1 MGRSLQGTSGDS
13 FQVKPRNFLLISLTV
28 LSAVFFLSIISGA
41 ASVPVNKLMNAVVA
55 GPDSI
60 AGYVFWYSRLP
71 RTVACIAAGFALSLS
86 GAIIQSV
93 LANRLAAPG
102 IIGVNSGAGFAVTLA
117 TALGAVSGWMISA
130 SAFFGAMITSLAIMV
145 ISRKTRASR
154 TSVLLAGVALNY
166 ILGAFSDAVLNL
178 VPQASMTSGD
188 FRVGGF
194 SSVSHVRL
202 YPAVLLIAIS
212 AVIVFTL
219 SNELEV
225 LSLGDDEAR
234 TLGLNAGV
242 MRVVFLLLASAL
254 AGAAVSFAGLLGFVG
269 LLVPNGI
276 RRLMK
281 GDNRLLLPLSGVCGA
296 VLVTL
301 CDIIARMMF
310 RPYELPV
317 GIMLSIIGGPVFL
330 ILVLKGRRGRV

>member
-1 MGRSLQGTSGDS
+1 MKIRI
-13 FQVKPRNFLLISLTV
+13 FLISSIILLL
-28 LSAVFFLSIISGA
+28 LSAFLSLVSGA
-41 ASVPVNKLMNAVVA
+41 ASIPLSDLLDAALA
-55 GPDSI
+55 GPESV

-71 RTVACIAAGFALSLS
+71 RTVACIAAGFALSIS
-86 GAIIQSV
+86 GAVIQSV
-93 LANRLAAPG
+93 LANALAAPG

-130 SAFFGAMITSLAIMV
+130 SAFLGAMVTSLAIMV

-154 TSVLLAGVALNY
+154 TSVLLAGVSLNY
-166 ILGAFSDAVLNL
+166 ILGAFSDAVLSL

-194 SSVSHVRL
+194 SSISHVRL
-202 YPAVLLIAIS
+202 YPAVMIIALS
-212 AVIVFTL
+212 ALAVFTL

-234 TLGLNAGV
+234 TLGLDASL

-276 RRLMK
+276 RRLLR
-281 GDNRLLLPLSGVCGA
+281 GDNRLLLPLSGIGGA

-301 CDIIARMMF
+301 CDIVSRMMF

-317 GIMLSIIGGPVFL
+317 GIMLSLIGGPVFL
-330 ILVLKGRRGRV
+330 ILVLKRRKGRV

>member
-1 MGRSLQGTSGDS
+1 MKSRI
-13 FQVKPRNFLLISLTV
+13 LLISSIILLL
-28 LSAVFFLSIISGA
+28 LSAFLSLVSGA
-41 ASVPVNKLMNAVVA
+41 ASIPLSDLVNAALA
-55 GPDSI
+55 GPESV

-71 RTVACIAAGFALSLS
+71 RTVACIAAGFALSIS
-86 GAIIQSV
+86 GAVIQSV
-93 LANRLAAPG
+93 LANSLAAPG

-117 TALGAVSGWMISA
+117 TALGAVSGWMISV
-130 SAFFGAMITSLAIMV
+130 SAFLGAMVTSLAIMV

-154 TSVLLAGVALNY
+154 TSVLLAGVSLNY
-166 ILGAFSDAVLNL
+166 ILGAFSDAVLSL

-194 SSVSHVRL
+194 SSISHVRL
-202 YPAVLLIAIS
+202 YPAAIIIALS
-212 AVIVFTL
+212 ALAVFTL

-234 TLGLNAGV
+234 TLGLDASL

-276 RRLMK
+276 RRLLR
-281 GDNRLLLPLSGVCGA
+281 GDNRLLLPLSGIGGA

-301 CDIIARMMF
+301 CDIVSRMMF

-317 GIMLSIIGGPVFL
+317 GIMLSLIGGPVFL
-330 ILVLKGRRGRV
+330 MLVLKRRKGRV

>member
-1 MGRSLQGTSGDS
+1 MKSRI
-13 FQVKPRNFLLISLTV
+13 LLISSIILLL
-28 LSAVFFLSIISGA
+28 LSAFLSLVSGA
-41 ASVPVNKLMNAVVA
+41 VSIPLSDLFDAALA
-55 GPDSI
+55 GPESV

-71 RTVACIAAGFALSLS
+71 RTVACIAAGFALSIS
-86 GAIIQSV
+86 GAVIQSV
-93 LANRLAAPG
+93 LANSLAAPG

-117 TALGAVSGWMISA
+117 TALGAVSGWMISV
-130 SAFFGAMITSLAIMV
+130 SAFLGAMVTSLAIMV

-154 TSVLLAGVALNY
+154 TSVLLAGVSLNY
-166 ILGAFSDAVLNL
+166 ILGAFSDAVLSL

-194 SSVSHVRL
+194 SSISHVRL
-202 YPAVLLIAIS
+202 YPAAIIIALS
-212 AVIVFTL
+212 ALAVFTL

-234 TLGLNAGV
+234 TLGLDASL

-276 RRLMK
+276 RRLLR
-281 GDNRLLLPLSGVCGA
+281 GDNRLLLPLSGIGGA

-301 CDIIARMMF
+301 CDIVSRMMF

-317 GIMLSIIGGPVFL
+317 GIMLSLIGGPVFL
-330 ILVLKGRRGRV
+330 ILVLKRRKGRV

>member
-1 MGRSLQGTSGDS
+1 MKSRI
-13 FQVKPRNFLLISLTV
+13 LLISSIILLL
-28 LSAVFFLSIISGA
+28 LSAFLSLVSGA
-41 ASVPVNKLMNAVVA
+41 VSIPLSDLFDAALA
-55 GPDSI
+55 GPESV

-71 RTVACIAAGFALSLS
+71 RTVACIAAGFALSIS
-86 GAIIQSV
+86 GAVIQSV
-93 LANRLAAPG
+93 LANSLAAPG

-130 SAFFGAMITSLAIMV
+130 SAFLGAMVTSLAIMV

-154 TSVLLAGVALNY
+154 TSVLLAGVSLNY
-166 ILGAFSDAVLNL
+166 ILGAFSDAVLSL

-194 SSVSHVRL
+194 SSISHVRL
-202 YPAVLLIAIS
+202 YPSVIIIALS
-212 AVIVFTL
+212 ALAVFTL

-234 TLGLNAGV
+234 TLGLDASL

-276 RRLMK
+276 RRLLR
-281 GDNRLLLPLSGVCGA
+281 GDNRLLLPLSGIGGA

-301 CDIIARMMF
+301 CDIVSRMMF

-317 GIMLSIIGGPVFL
+317 GIMLSLIGGPVFL
-330 ILVLKGRRGRV
+330 ILVLKRRKGRV

>member
-1 MGRSLQGTSGDS
+1 MKSRI
-13 FQVKPRNFLLISLTV
+13 LLISYIILLL
-28 LSAVFFLSIISGA
+28 LSAFLSLVSGA
-41 ASVPVNKLMNAVVA
+41 ASIPLSDLVNAALA
-55 GPDSI
+55 GPESV

-71 RTVACIAAGFALSLS
+71 RTVACIAAGFALSIS
-86 GAIIQSV
+86 GAVIQSV
-93 LANRLAAPG
+93 LANSLAAPG

-117 TALGAVSGWMISA
+117 TALRAVSGWMISA
-130 SAFFGAMITSLAIMV
+130 SAFLGAMVTSLAIMV

-154 TSVLLAGVALNY
+154 TSVLLAGVSLNY
-166 ILGAFSDAVLNL
+166 ILGAFSDAVLSL

-194 SSVSHVRL
+194 SSISHVRL
-202 YPAVLLIAIS
+202 YPAAIIIALS
-212 AVIVFTL
+212 ALAVFTL

-234 TLGLNAGV
+234 TLGLDASV

-276 RRLMK
+276 RRLLR
-281 GDNRLLLPLSGVCGA
+281 GDNRLLLPLSGIGGA

-301 CDIIARMMF
+301 CDIVSRMMF

-317 GIMLSIIGGPVFL
+317 GIMLSLIGGPVFL
-330 ILVLKGRRGRV
+330 MLVLKRRKGRV

>member
-1 MGRSLQGTSGDS
+1 MKSRI
-13 FQVKPRNFLLISLTV
+13 LLISSIILLL
-28 LSAVFFLSIISGA
+28 LSAFLSLVSGA
-41 ASVPVNKLMNAVVA
+41 ASIPLSDLFDAALA
-55 GPDSI
+55 GPESV

-71 RTVACIAAGFALSLS
+71 RTVACIAAGFALSIS
-86 GAIIQSV
+86 GAVIQSV
-93 LANRLAAPG
+93 LANSLAAPG

-117 TALGAVSGWMISA
+117 TALGAVSGWMISV
-130 SAFFGAMITSLAIMV
+130 SAFLGAMVTSLAIMV

-154 TSVLLAGVALNY
+154 TSVLLAGVSLNY
-166 ILGAFSDAVLNL
+166 ILGAFSDAVLSL

-194 SSVSHVRL
+194 SSISHVRL
-202 YPAVLLIAIS
+202 YPAAIIIALS
-212 AVIVFTL
+212 ALAVFTL

-234 TLGLNAGV
+234 TLGLDASV

-276 RRLMK
+276 RRFLR
-281 GDNRLLLPLSGVCGA
+281 GDNRLLLPLSGIGGA

-301 CDIIARMMF
+301 CDIVSRMMF

-317 GIMLSIIGGPVFL
+317 GIMLSLIGGPVFL
-330 ILVLKGRRGRV
+330 ILVLKRRKGRV

>member
-1 MGRSLQGTSGDS
+1 MKSRI
-13 FQVKPRNFLLISLTV
+13 LLISSIILLL
-28 LSAVFFLSIISGA
+28 LSVFLSLVSGA
-41 ASVPVNKLMNAVVA
+41 ASIPLSDLFDAALA
-55 GPDSI
+55 GPESV

-71 RTVACIAAGFALSLS
+71 RTVACIAAGFALSIS
-86 GAIIQSV
+86 GAVIQSV
-93 LANRLAAPG
+93 LANSLAAPG
-102 IIGVNSGAGFAVTLA
+102 IIGVNSGAGFTVTLA

-130 SAFFGAMITSLAIMV
+130 SAFLGAMVTSLAIMV

-154 TSVLLAGVALNY
+154 TSVLLAGVSLNY
-166 ILGAFSDAVLNL
+166 ILGAFSDAVLSL

-194 SSVSHVRL
+194 SSISHVRL
-202 YPAVLLIAIS
+202 YPAAIIIALS
-212 AVIVFTL
+212 ALAVFTL

-234 TLGLNAGV
+234 TLGLDASV

-276 RRLMK
+276 RRLLR
-281 GDNRLLLPLSGVCGA
+281 GDNRLLLPLSGIGGA

-301 CDIIARMMF
+301 CDIVSRMMF

-317 GIMLSIIGGPVFL
+317 GIMLSLIGGPVFL
-330 ILVLKGRRGRV
+330 ILVLKRRKGRV

>member
-1 MGRSLQGTSGDS
+1 MKSRI
-13 FQVKPRNFLLISLTV
+13 LLISSIILLL
-28 LSAVFFLSIISGA
+28 LSAFLSLVSGA
-41 ASVPVNKLMNAVVA
+41 ASIPLSDLVNAALA
-55 GPDSI
+55 GPESV

-71 RTVACIAAGFALSLS
+71 RTVACIAAGFALSIS
-86 GAIIQSV
+86 GAVIQSV
-93 LANRLAAPG
+93 LANSLAAPG

-117 TALGAVSGWMISA
+117 TALGAVSGWMISV
-130 SAFFGAMITSLAIMV
+130 SAFLGAMVTSLAIMV

-154 TSVLLAGVALNY
+154 TSVLLAGVSLNY
-166 ILGAFSDAVLNL
+166 ILGAFSDAVLSL

-194 SSVSHVRL
+194 SSISHVRL
-202 YPAVLLIAIS
+202 YPAAIIIALS
-212 AVIVFTL
+212 ALAVFTL

-234 TLGLNAGV
+234 TLGLDASL
-242 MRVVFLLLASAL
+242 MRFLFLLLASAL

-276 RRLMK
+276 RRLLR
-281 GDNRLLLPLSGVCGA
+281 GDNRLLLPLSGIGGA

-301 CDIIARMMF
+301 CDIVSRMMF

-317 GIMLSIIGGPVFL
+317 GIMLSLIGGPVFL
-330 ILVLKGRRGRV
+330 ILVLKRRKGRV

>member
-1 MGRSLQGTSGDS
+1 MKSRI
-13 FQVKPRNFLLISLTV
+13 LLISSIILLL
-28 LSAVFFLSIISGA
+28 LSAFLSLVSGA
-41 ASVPVNKLMNAVVA
+41 ASIPLSDLFDAALA
-55 GPDSI
+55 GPESV

-71 RTVACIAAGFALSLS
+71 RTVACIAAGFALSIS
-86 GAIIQSV
+86 GTVIQSV
-93 LANRLAAPG
+93 LANSLAAPG

-130 SAFFGAMITSLAIMV
+130 SAFLGAMVTSLAIMF

-154 TSVLLAGVALNY
+154 TSVLLAGVSLNY
-166 ILGAFSDAVLNL
+166 ILGAFSDAVLSL

-194 SSVSHVRL
+194 SSISHVRL
-202 YPAVLLIAIS
+202 YPAAIIIALS
-212 AVIVFTL
+212 ALAVFTF

-234 TLGLNAGV
+234 TLGLDASV

-276 RRLMK
+276 RRFLR
-281 GDNRLLLPLSGVCGA
+281 GDNRLLLPLSGIGGA

-301 CDIIARMMF
+301 CDIVSRMMF

-317 GIMLSIIGGPVFL
+317 GIMLSLIGGPVFL
-330 ILVLKGRRGRV
+330 ILVLKRRKGRV

>member
-1 MGRSLQGTSGDS
+1 M
-13 FQVKPRNFLLISLTV
+13 P
-28 LSAVFFLSIISGA
+28 LSSSTRLST
-41 ASVPVNKLMNAVVA
+41 
-55 GPDSI
+55 DSI
-60 AGYVFWYSRLP
+60 QLGTPLRL
-71 RTVACIAAGFALSLS
+71 V
-86 GAIIQSV
+86 
-93 LANRLAAPG
+93 
-102 IIGVNSGAGFAVTLA
+102 
-117 TALGAVSGWMISA
+117 
-130 SAFFGAMITSLAIMV
+130 TSLAIMV

-154 TSVLLAGVALNY
+154 TSVLLAGVSLNY
-166 ILGAFSDAVLNL
+166 ILGAFSDAVLSL

-194 SSVSHVRL
+194 SSISHVRL
-202 YPAVLLIAIS
+202 YPAAIIIALS
-212 AVIVFTL
+212 ALAVFTL

-234 TLGLNAGV
+234 TLGLDASV

-276 RRLMK
+276 RRFLR
-281 GDNRLLLPLSGVCGA
+281 GDNRLLLPLSGIGGA

-301 CDIIARMMF
+301 CDIVSRMMF

-317 GIMLSIIGGPVFL
+317 GIMLSLIGGPVFL
-330 ILVLKGRRGRV
+330 ILVLKRRKGRV

>member
-1 MGRSLQGTSGDS
+1 MKSRI
-13 FQVKPRNFLLISLTV
+13 LLISSVILLL
-28 LSAVFFLSIISGA
+28 LSAFLSLVSGA
-41 ASVPVNKLMNAVVA
+41 ASIPLSDLLDAALA
-55 GPDSI
+55 GPESV

-71 RTVACIAAGFALSLS
+71 RTVACIAAGFALSIS
-86 GAIIQSV
+86 GAVIQSV
-93 LANRLAAPG
+93 LANSLAAPG

-117 TALGAVSGWMISA
+117 TALGAVSGWMISV
-130 SAFFGAMITSLAIMV
+130 SAFLGAMVTSLAIMV

-154 TSVLLAGVALNY
+154 TSVLLAGVSLNY
-166 ILGAFSDAVLNL
+166 ILGAFSDAVLSL

-194 SSVSHVRL
+194 SSISHVRI
-202 YPAVLLIAIS
+202 YPAAIIIALS
-212 AVIVFTL
+212 ALAVFTL

-234 TLGLNAGV
+234 TLGLDASV

-276 RRLMK
+276 RRLLR
-281 GDNRLLLPLSGVCGA
+281 GDNRLLLPLSGIGGA

-301 CDIIARMMF
+301 CDIVSRMMF

-317 GIMLSIIGGPVFL
+317 GIMLSLIGGPVFL
-330 ILVLKGRRGRV
+330 ILVLKRRKGRV

>member
-1 MGRSLQGTSGDS
+1 MKSRI
-13 FQVKPRNFLLISLTV
+13 LLISSIILLL
-28 LSAVFFLSIISGA
+28 LSAFLSLVSGA
-41 ASVPVNKLMNAVVA
+41 ASIPLSDLLDAALA
-55 GPDSI
+55 GPESV

-71 RTVACIAAGFALSLS
+71 RTVACIAAGFALSIS
-86 GAIIQSV
+86 GAVIQSV
-93 LANRLAAPG
+93 LANSLAAPG

-130 SAFFGAMITSLAIMV
+130 SAFLGAMVTSLAIMV

-154 TSVLLAGVALNY
+154 TSVLLAGVSLNY
-166 ILGAFSDAVLNL
+166 ILGAFSDAVLSL

-194 SSVSHVRL
+194 SSISHVRL
-202 YPAVLLIAIS
+202 YPSVIIIALS
-212 AVIVFTL
+212 ALAVFTL

-234 TLGLNAGV
+234 TLGLDASL

-276 RRLMK
+276 RRLLR
-281 GDNRLLLPLSGVCGA
+281 GDNRLLLPLSGIGGA

-301 CDIIARMMF
+301 CDIVSRMMF

-317 GIMLSIIGGPVFL
+317 GIMLSLIGGPVFL
-330 ILVLKGRRGRV
+330 ILVLKRRKGRV

>member
-1 MGRSLQGTSGDS
+1 MKSRI
-13 FQVKPRNFLLISLTV
+13 LLISSIILLL
-28 LSAVFFLSIISGA
+28 LSAFLSLVSGA
-41 ASVPVNKLMNAVVA
+41 ASIPLSDLFDAALA
-55 GPDSI
+55 GPESV

-71 RTVACIAAGFALSLS
+71 RTVACIAAGFALSIS
-86 GAIIQSV
+86 GAVIQSV
-93 LANRLAAPG
+93 LANSLAAPG

-117 TALGAVSGWMISA
+117 TALGAVSGWMISV
-130 SAFFGAMITSLAIMV
+130 SAFLGAMVTSLAIMV

-154 TSVLLAGVALNY
+154 TSVLLAGVSLNY
-166 ILGAFSDAVLNL
+166 ILGAFSDAVLSL

-194 SSVSHVRL
+194 SSISHVRL
-202 YPAVLLIAIS
+202 YPAAIIIALS
-212 AVIVFTL
+212 ALAVFTL

-234 TLGLNAGV
+234 TLGLDASL
-242 MRVVFLLLASAL
+242 MRFLFLLLASAL

-276 RRLMK
+276 RRLLR
-281 GDNRLLLPLSGVCGA
+281 GDNRLLLPLSGIGGA

-301 CDIIARMMF
+301 CDIVSRMMF

-317 GIMLSIIGGPVFL
+317 GIMLSLIGGPVFL
-330 ILVLKGRRGRV
+330 ILVLKRRKGRV

>member
-1 MGRSLQGTSGDS
+1 MKSRI
-13 FQVKPRNFLLISLTV
+13 LLISSIILLL
-28 LSAVFFLSIISGA
+28 LSAFLSLVSGA
-41 ASVPVNKLMNAVVA
+41 ASIPLSDLVNAALA
-55 GPDSI
+55 GPESV

-71 RTVACIAAGFALSLS
+71 RTVACIAAGFALSIS
-86 GAIIQSV
+86 GAVIQSV
-93 LANRLAAPG
+93 LANSLAAPG

-117 TALGAVSGWMISA
+117 TALGAVSGWMISV
-130 SAFFGAMITSLAIMV
+130 SAFLGAMVTSLAIMV

-154 TSVLLAGVALNY
+154 TSVLLAGVSLNY
-166 ILGAFSDAVLNL
+166 ILGAFSDAVLSL
-178 VPQASMTSGD
+178 VPQASMASGD

-194 SSVSHVRL
+194 SSISHVRL
-202 YPAVLLIAIS
+202 YPAAIIIALS
-212 AVIVFTL
+212 ALAVFTL

-234 TLGLNAGV
+234 TLGLDASV

-276 RRLMK
+276 RRLLR
-281 GDNRLLLPLSGVCGA
+281 GDNRLLLPLSGLGGA

-301 CDIIARMMF
+301 CDIVSRMMF

-317 GIMLSIIGGPVFL
+317 GIMLSLIGGPVFL
-330 ILVLKGRRGRV
+330 ILVLKRRKGRV

>member
-1 MGRSLQGTSGDS
+1 MKSRI
-13 FQVKPRNFLLISLTV
+13 LLISSIILLL
-28 LSAVFFLSIISGA
+28 LSAFLSLVSGA
-41 ASVPVNKLMNAVVA
+41 ASIPLSDLVNAALA
-55 GPDSI
+55 GPESV

-71 RTVACIAAGFALSLS
+71 RTVACIAAGFALSIS
-86 GAIIQSV
+86 GAVIQSV
-93 LANRLAAPG
+93 LANSLAAPG

-117 TALGAVSGWMISA
+117 TALGAVSGWMISV
-130 SAFFGAMITSLAIMV
+130 SAFLGAMVTSLAIMV

-154 TSVLLAGVALNY
+154 TSVLLAGVSLNY
-166 ILGAFSDAVLNL
+166 ILGAFSDAVLSL

-194 SSVSHVRL
+194 SSISHVRL
-202 YPAVLLIAIS
+202 YPAAIIIALS
-212 AVIVFTL
+212 ALAVFTL

-234 TLGLNAGV
+234 TLGLDASV

-276 RRLMK
+276 RRLLR
-281 GDNRLLLPLSGVCGA
+281 GDNRLLLPLSGIGGA

-301 CDIIARMMF
+301 CDIVSRMMF

-317 GIMLSIIGGPVFL
+317 GIMLSLIGGPVFL
-330 ILVLKGRRGRV
+330 ILVLKRRKGRV

>member
-1 MGRSLQGTSGDS
+1 MKSRI
-13 FQVKPRNFLLISLTV
+13 LLISSVILLL
-28 LSAVFFLSIISGA
+28 LSAFLSLVSGA
-41 ASVPVNKLMNAVVA
+41 ASIPLSDLLDAALA
-55 GPDSI
+55 GPESV

-71 RTVACIAAGFALSLS
+71 RTVACIAAGFALSIS
-86 GAIIQSV
+86 GAVIQSV
-93 LANRLAAPG
+93 LANSLAAPG

-130 SAFFGAMITSLAIMV
+130 SAFLGAMVTSLAIMF

-154 TSVLLAGVALNY
+154 TSVLLAGVSLNY
-166 ILGAFSDAVLNL
+166 ILGAFSDAVLSL

-194 SSVSHVRL
+194 SSISHVRL
-202 YPAVLLIAIS
+202 YPAAIIIALS
-212 AVIVFTL
+212 ALTVFTL

-234 TLGLNAGV
+234 TLGLDASV

-276 RRLMK
+276 RRFLR
-281 GDNRLLLPLSGVCGA
+281 GDNRLLLPLSGIGGA

-301 CDIIARMMF
+301 CDIVSRMMF

-317 GIMLSIIGGPVFL
+317 GIMLSLIGGPVFL
-330 ILVLKGRRGRV
+330 ILVLKRRKGRV

>member
-1 MGRSLQGTSGDS
+1 MKSRI
-13 FQVKPRNFLLISLTV
+13 LLISSIILLL
-28 LSAVFFLSIISGA
+28 LSAFLSLVSGA
-41 ASVPVNKLMNAVVA
+41 ASIPLSDLVNAALA
-55 GPDSI
+55 GPESV

-71 RTVACIAAGFALSLS
+71 RTVACIAAGFALSIS
-86 GAIIQSV
+86 GAVIQSV
-93 LANRLAAPG
+93 LANSLAAPG

-117 TALGAVSGWMISA
+117 TALGAVSGWMISV
-130 SAFFGAMITSLAIMV
+130 SAFLGAMVTFLAIMV

-154 TSVLLAGVALNY
+154 TSVLLAGVSLNY
-166 ILGAFSDAVLNL
+166 ILGAFSDAVLSL

-194 SSVSHVRL
+194 SSISHVRL
-202 YPAVLLIAIS
+202 YPAVIIIALS
-212 AVIVFTL
+212 ALAVFTL

-234 TLGLNAGV
+234 TLGLDASV

-276 RRLMK
+276 RRFLR
-281 GDNRLLLPLSGVCGA
+281 GDNRLLLPLSGIGGA

-301 CDIIARMMF
+301 CDIVSRMMF

-317 GIMLSIIGGPVFL
+317 GIMLSLIGGPVFL
-330 ILVLKGRRGRV
+330 ILVLKRRKGRV

>member
-1 MGRSLQGTSGDS
+1 MKSRI
-13 FQVKPRNFLLISLTV
+13 LLISSVILLL
-28 LSAVFFLSIISGA
+28 LSAFLSLVSGA
-41 ASVPVNKLMNAVVA
+41 ASIPLSDLLDAALA
-55 GPDSI
+55 GPESV

-71 RTVACIAAGFALSLS
+71 RTVACIAAGFALSIS
-86 GAIIQSV
+86 GAVIQSV
-93 LANRLAAPG
+93 LANSLAAPG

-130 SAFFGAMITSLAIMV
+130 SAFLGAMVTSLAIMV

-154 TSVLLAGVALNY
+154 TSVLLAGVSLNY
-166 ILGAFSDAVLNL
+166 ILGAFSDAVLSL

-194 SSVSHVRL
+194 SSISHVRL
-202 YPAVLLIAIS
+202 YPAAIIIALS
-212 AVIVFTL
+212 ALAVFTL

-234 TLGLNAGV
+234 TLGLDASV

-276 RRLMK
+276 RRLLR
-281 GDNRLLLPLSGVCGA
+281 GDNRLLLPLSGLGGA

-301 CDIIARMMF
+301 CDIVSRMMF

-317 GIMLSIIGGPVFL
+317 GIMLSLIGGPVFL
-330 ILVLKGRRGRV
+330 ILVLKRRKGRV

>member
-1 MGRSLQGTSGDS
+1 MKSRI
-13 FQVKPRNFLLISLTV
+13 LLIYSIILLL
-28 LSAVFFLSIISGA
+28 LSAFLSLISGA
-41 ASVPVNKLMNAVVA
+41 ASIPLSDLLDAALA
-55 GPDSI
+55 GPESV

-71 RTVACIAAGFALSLS
+71 RTVACIAAGFALSIS
-86 GAIIQSV
+86 GAVIQSV
-93 LANRLAAPG
+93 LANALAAPG

-130 SAFFGAMITSLAIMV
+130 SAFLGAMVTSLAIMV

-154 TSVLLAGVALNY
+154 TSVLLAGVSLNY
-166 ILGAFSDAVLNL
+166 ILGAFSDAVLSL

-194 SSVSHVRL
+194 SSISHVRL
-202 YPAVLLIAIS
+202 YPAVIIIALS
-212 AVIVFTL
+212 ALAVFTL

-234 TLGLNAGV
+234 TLGLDASL
-242 MRVVFLLLASAL
+242 MRVVFLMLASAL

-276 RRLMK
+276 RRFLR
-281 GDNRLLLPLSGVCGA
+281 GDNRLLLPLSGIGGA

-301 CDIIARMMF
+301 CDIVSRMMF

-317 GIMLSIIGGPVFL
+317 GIMLSLIGGPVFL
-330 ILVLKGRRGRV
+330 ILVLKRRKGRV

>member
-1 MGRSLQGTSGDS
+1 MKSRI
-13 FQVKPRNFLLISLTV
+13 LLISSVILLL
-28 LSAVFFLSIISGA
+28 LSAFLSLVSGA
-41 ASVPVNKLMNAVVA
+41 ASIPLSDLLDAALA
-55 GPDSI
+55 GPESV

-71 RTVACIAAGFALSLS
+71 RTVACIAAGFALSIS
-86 GAIIQSV
+86 GAVIQSV
-93 LANRLAAPG
+93 LANSLAAPG

-130 SAFFGAMITSLAIMV
+130 SAFLGAMVTSLAIMF

-154 TSVLLAGVALNY
+154 TSVLLAGVSLNY
-166 ILGAFSDAVLNL
+166 ILGAFSDAVLSL

-194 SSVSHVRL
+194 SSISHVRL
-202 YPAVLLIAIS
+202 YPAAIIIALS
-212 AVIVFTL
+212 ALTVFTL

-234 TLGLNAGV
+234 TLGLDASV

-276 RRLMK
+276 RRLLR
-281 GDNRLLLPLSGVCGA
+281 GDNRLLLPLSGLGGA

-301 CDIIARMMF
+301 CDIVSRMMF

-317 GIMLSIIGGPVFL
+317 GIMLSLIGGPVFL
-330 ILVLKGRRGRV
+330 ILVLKRRKGRV

>member
-1 MGRSLQGTSGDS
+1 MKSRI
-13 FQVKPRNFLLISLTV
+13 LLISSIILLL
-28 LSAVFFLSIISGA
+28 LSAFLSLVSGA
-41 ASVPVNKLMNAVVA
+41 VSIPLSDLFDAALA
-55 GPDSI
+55 GPESV

-71 RTVACIAAGFALSLS
+71 RTVACIAAGFALSIS
-86 GAIIQSV
+86 GAVIQSV
-93 LANRLAAPG
+93 LANSLAAPG

-130 SAFFGAMITSLAIMV
+130 SAFLGAMVTSLAIMV

-154 TSVLLAGVALNY
+154 TSVLLAGVSLNY

-194 SSVSHVRL
+194 SSISHVRL
-202 YPAVLLIAIS
+202 YPSVIIIALS
-212 AVIVFTL
+212 ALAVFTL

-234 TLGLNAGV
+234 TLGLDAPV

-254 AGAAVSFAGLLGFVG
+254 AGATVSFAGLLGFVG

-276 RRLMK
+276 RRLLR
-281 GDNRLLLPLSGVCGA
+281 GDNRLLLPLSGIGGA

-301 CDIIARMMF
+301 CDKVSRMMF

-317 GIMLSIIGGPVFL
+317 GIMLSLIGGPVFL
-330 ILVLKGRRGRV
+330 ILVLKRRTGRV

>member
-1 MGRSLQGTSGDS
+1 MKSRI
-13 FQVKPRNFLLISLTV
+13 LLISSIILLL
-28 LSAVFFLSIISGA
+28 LSAFLSLVSGA
-41 ASVPVNKLMNAVVA
+41 ASIPLSDLFDAALA
-55 GPDSI
+55 GPESV

-71 RTVACIAAGFALSLS
+71 RTVACIAAGFALSIS
-86 GAIIQSV
+86 GAVIQSV
-93 LANRLAAPG
+93 LANSLAAPG

-117 TALGAVSGWMISA
+117 TALGAVSGWMVSA
-130 SAFFGAMITSLAIMV
+130 SAFLGAMVTSLAIMV
-145 ISRKTRASR
+145 ISRKTWASR
-154 TSVLLAGVALNY
+154 TSVLLAGVSLNY
-166 ILGAFSDAVLNL
+166 ILGAFSDAVLSL

-194 SSVSHVRL
+194 SSISHVRL
-202 YPAVLLIAIS
+202 YPAAIIIVLS
-212 AVIVFTL
+212 ALAVFTL

-234 TLGLNAGV
+234 TLGLDASV

-276 RRLMK
+276 RRLLR
-281 GDNRLLLPLSGVCGA
+281 GDNRLLLPLSGLGGA

-301 CDIIARMMF
+301 CDIVSRMMF

-317 GIMLSIIGGPVFL
+317 GIMLSLIGGPVFL
-330 ILVLKGRRGRV
+330 MLVLKRRKGRV

>member
-1 MGRSLQGTSGDS
+1 MKSRI
-13 FQVKPRNFLLISLTV
+13 LLISSIILLL
-28 LSAVFFLSIISGA
+28 LSAFLSLVSGA
-41 ASVPVNKLMNAVVA
+41 VSIPLSDLFDAALA
-55 GPDSI
+55 GPESV

-71 RTVACIAAGFALSLS
+71 RTVACIAAGFALSIS
-86 GAIIQSV
+86 GAVIQSV
-93 LANRLAAPG
+93 LANSLAAPG

-130 SAFFGAMITSLAIMV
+130 SAFLGAMVTSLAIMV

-154 TSVLLAGVALNY
+154 TSVLLAGVSLNY

-194 SSVSHVRL
+194 SSISHVRL
-202 YPAVLLIAIS
+202 YPSVIIIALS
-212 AVIVFTL
+212 ALAVFTL

-234 TLGLNAGV
+234 TLGLDASV

-276 RRLMK
+276 RRLLR
-281 GDNRLLLPLSGVCGA
+281 GDNRLLLPLSGIGGA

-301 CDIIARMMF
+301 CDIVSRMMF

-317 GIMLSIIGGPVFL
+317 GIMLSLIGGPVFL
-330 ILVLKGRRGRV
+330 ILVLKRRKGRV

>member
-1 MGRSLQGTSGDS
+1 MKSRI
-13 FQVKPRNFLLISLTV
+13 LLISSIILLL
-28 LSAVFFLSIISGA
+28 LSAFLSLVSGA
-41 ASVPVNKLMNAVVA
+41 VSIPLSDLFDAALA
-55 GPDSI
+55 GPESV

-71 RTVACIAAGFALSLS
+71 RTVACIAAGFALSIS
-86 GAIIQSV
+86 GAVIQSV
-93 LANRLAAPG
+93 LANSLAAPG

-130 SAFFGAMITSLAIMV
+130 SAFLGAMVTSLAIMV

-154 TSVLLAGVALNY
+154 TSVLLAGVSLNY
-166 ILGAFSDAVLNL
+166 ILGAFSDAVLSL
-178 VPQASMTSGD
+178 VPQASVTSGD

-194 SSVSHVRL
+194 SSISHVRL
-202 YPAVLLIAIS
+202 YPSVIIIALS
-212 AVIVFTL
+212 ALAVFTL

-234 TLGLNAGV
+234 TLGLDASL

-276 RRLMK
+276 RRLLR
-281 GDNRLLLPLSGVCGA
+281 GDNRLLLPLSGIGGA

-301 CDIIARMMF
+301 CDIVSRMMF

-317 GIMLSIIGGPVFL
+317 GIMLSLIGGPVFL
-330 ILVLKGRRGRV
+330 ILVLKRRKGRV

>member
-1 MGRSLQGTSGDS
+1 MKSRI
-13 FQVKPRNFLLISLTV
+13 LLISSIILLL
-28 LSAVFFLSIISGA
+28 LSAFLSLVSGA
-41 ASVPVNKLMNAVVA
+41 ASIPLSDLVNAALA
-55 GPDSI
+55 GPESV

-71 RTVACIAAGFALSLS
+71 RTVACIAAGFALSIS
-86 GAIIQSV
+86 GAVIQSV
-93 LANRLAAPG
+93 LANSLAAPG

-130 SAFFGAMITSLAIMV
+130 SAFLGAMVTSLAIMV

-154 TSVLLAGVALNY
+154 TSVLLAGVSLNY
-166 ILGAFSDAVLNL
+166 ILGAFSDAVLSL

-194 SSVSHVRL
+194 SSISHVRL
-202 YPAVLLIAIS
+202 YPAVMIIALS
-212 AVIVFTL
+212 ALAVFTL

-234 TLGLNAGV
+234 TLGLDASV

-276 RRLMK
+276 RRFLR
-281 GDNRLLLPLSGVCGA
+281 GDNRLLLPLSGIGGA

-301 CDIIARMMF
+301 CDIVSRMMF

-317 GIMLSIIGGPVFL
+317 GIMLSLIGGPVFL
-330 ILVLKGRRGRV
+330 ILVLKRRKGRV

>member
-1 MGRSLQGTSGDS
+1 MKSRI
-13 FQVKPRNFLLISLTV
+13 LLISSIILLL
-28 LSAVFFLSIISGA
+28 LSAFLSLVSGA
-41 ASVPVNKLMNAVVA
+41 ASIPLSDLVNAALA
-55 GPDSI
+55 GPESV

-71 RTVACIAAGFALSLS
+71 RTVACIAAGFALSIS
-86 GAIIQSV
+86 GAVIQSV
-93 LANRLAAPG
+93 LANSLAAPG

-117 TALGAVSGWMISA
+117 TALGAVSGWMISV
-130 SAFFGAMITSLAIMV
+130 SAFLGAMVTSLAIMV

-154 TSVLLAGVALNY
+154 TSVLLAGVSLNY
-166 ILGAFSDAVLNL
+166 ILGAFSDAVLSL

-194 SSVSHVRL
+194 SSISHVRL
-202 YPAVLLIAIS
+202 YPAAIIIALS
-212 AVIVFTL
+212 ALAVFTL

-234 TLGLNAGV
+234 TLGLDASV

-276 RRLMK
+276 RRLLR
-281 GDNRLLLPLSGVCGA
+281 GDNRLLLPLSGLGGA

-301 CDIIARMMF
+301 CDIVSRMMF

-317 GIMLSIIGGPVFL
+317 GIMLSLIGGPVFL
-330 ILVLKGRRGRV
+330 ILVLKRRKGRV

>member
-1 MGRSLQGTSGDS
+1 ML
-13 FQVKPRNFLLISLTV
+13 
-28 LSAVFFLSIISGA
+28 LSAFLSFVSGA
-41 ASVPVNKLMNAVVA
+41 ASIPLSDLVNAALA
-55 GPDSI
+55 GPESVS
-60 AGYVFWYSRLP
+60 GYVFWYSRLP
-71 RTVACIAAGFALSLS
+71 RTVACIAAGFALSIS
-86 GAIIQSV
+86 GAVIQSV
-93 LANRLAAPG
+93 LANSLAAPG

-130 SAFFGAMITSLAIMV
+130 SAFLGAMVTSLAIMV

-154 TSVLLAGVALNY
+154 TSVLLAGVSLNY
-166 ILGAFSDAVLNL
+166 ILGAFSDAVLSL

-194 SSVSHVRL
+194 SSISHVRL
-202 YPAVLLIAIS
+202 YPAAIIIALS
-212 AVIVFTL
+212 ALAVFTL

-234 TLGLNAGV
+234 TLGLDASL

-276 RRLMK
+276 RRILR
-281 GDNRLLLPLSGVCGA
+281 GDNRLLLPLSGIGGA

-301 CDIIARMMF
+301 CDIVSRMMF

-317 GIMLSIIGGPVFL
+317 GIMLSLIGGPVFL
-330 ILVLKGRRGRV
+330 ILVLKRRKGRV

>member
-1 MGRSLQGTSGDS
+1 MKSRI
-13 FQVKPRNFLLISLTV
+13 LLISSIILLL
-28 LSAVFFLSIISGA
+28 LSAFLSLVSGA
-41 ASVPVNKLMNAVVA
+41 ASIPLSDLFDAALA
-55 GPDSI
+55 GPESV

-71 RTVACIAAGFALSLS
+71 RTVACIAAGFALSIS
-86 GAIIQSV
+86 GAVIQSV
-93 LANRLAAPG
+93 LANSLAAPG

-130 SAFFGAMITSLAIMV
+130 SAFLGAMVTSLAIMV

-154 TSVLLAGVALNY
+154 TSVLLAGVSLNY
-166 ILGAFSDAVLNL
+166 ILGAFSDAVLSL

-194 SSVSHVRL
+194 SSISHVRL
-202 YPAVLLIAIS
+202 YPAAIIIALS
-212 AVIVFTL
+212 ALAVFTL

-234 TLGLNAGV
+234 TLGLDASV

-276 RRLMK
+276 RRLLR
-281 GDNRLLLPLSGVCGA
+281 GDNRLLLPLSGLGGA

-301 CDIIARMMF
+301 CDIVSRMMF

-317 GIMLSIIGGPVFL
+317 GIMLSLIGGPVFL
-330 ILVLKGRRGRV
+330 ILVLKRRKGRV

>member
-1 MGRSLQGTSGDS
+1 MKSRI
-13 FQVKPRNFLLISLTV
+13 LLISSIILLL
-28 LSAVFFLSIISGA
+28 LSAFLSLVSGA
-41 ASVPVNKLMNAVVA
+41 ASIPLSDLVNAALA
-55 GPDSI
+55 GPESV

-71 RTVACIAAGFALSLS
+71 RTVACIAAGFALSIS
-86 GAIIQSV
+86 GAVIQSV
-93 LANRLAAPG
+93 LANSLAAPG

-130 SAFFGAMITSLAIMV
+130 SAFLGAMVTSLAIMV
-145 ISRKTRASR
+145 ISRKTRASM
-154 TSVLLAGVALNY
+154 TSVRVAGVSLNY
-166 ILGAFSDAVLNL
+166 ILGAFSDAVLSL

-194 SSVSHVRL
+194 SSISHVRL
-202 YPAVLLIAIS
+202 YPAVIIIALS
-212 AVIVFTL
+212 ALAVFTL

-234 TLGLNAGV
+234 TLGLDASV

-276 RRLMK
+276 RRLLG
-281 GDNRLLLPLSGVCGA
+281 GDNRLLLPLAGLGGA

-301 CDIIARMMF
+301 CDIVSRMMF
-310 RPYELPV
+310 MPYELPV
-317 GIMLSIIGGPVFL
+317 GIMLSLIGGPVFL
-330 ILVLKGRRGRV
+330 MLVLKRRKGRV

>member
-1 MGRSLQGTSGDS
+1 MKSRI
-13 FQVKPRNFLLISLTV
+13 LLISSIILLL
-28 LSAVFFLSIISGA
+28 LSAFLSLVSGA
-41 ASVPVNKLMNAVVA
+41 ASIPLSDLVNAALA
-55 GPDSI
+55 GPESV

-71 RTVACIAAGFALSLS
+71 RTVACIAAGFALSIS
-86 GAIIQSV
+86 GAVIQSV
-93 LANRLAAPG
+93 LANSLAAPG
-102 IIGVNSGAGFAVTLA
+102 IIGVNSGAGFAVTVA
-117 TALGAVSGWMISA
+117 TALGAVSGWIISV
-130 SAFFGAMITSLAIMV
+130 SAFLGAMVTSLAIMV

-154 TSVLLAGVALNY
+154 TSVLLAGVSLNY
-166 ILGAFSDAVLNL
+166 ILGAFSDAALSL

-194 SSVSHVRL
+194 SSISHVRL
-202 YPAVLLIAIS
+202 YPAAIIIALS
-212 AVIVFTL
+212 ALAVFTL

-234 TLGLNAGV
+234 TLGLDASL

-276 RRLMK
+276 RRILR
-281 GDNRLLLPLSGVCGA
+281 GDNRLLLPLSGIGGA

-301 CDIIARMMF
+301 CDIVSRMMF

-317 GIMLSIIGGPVFL
+317 GIMLSLIGGPVFL
-330 ILVLKGRRGRV
+330 ILVLKRRKGRV

>member
-1 MGRSLQGTSGDS
+1 MKSRI
-13 FQVKPRNFLLISLTV
+13 LLIS
-28 LSAVFFLSIISGA
+28 SIILLLFSAFISLVSGA
-41 ASVPVNKLMNAVVA
+41 ASIPLSDLVNAALA
-55 GPDSI
+55 GPESV

-71 RTVACIAAGFALSLS
+71 RTVACIAAGFALSIS
-86 GAIIQSV
+86 GAVIQSV
-93 LANRLAAPG
+93 LANSLAAPG

-117 TALGAVSGWMISA
+117 TALGAVSGWMISV
-130 SAFFGAMITSLAIMV
+130 SAFLGAMVTSLAIMV

-154 TSVLLAGVALNY
+154 TSVLLAGVSLNY
-166 ILGAFSDAVLNL
+166 ILGAFSDAVLSL

-194 SSVSHVRL
+194 SSISHVRL
-202 YPAVLLIAIS
+202 YPAAIIIALS
-212 AVIVFTL
+212 ALAVFTL

-234 TLGLNAGV
+234 TLGLDASV

-276 RRLMK
+276 RRLLR
-281 GDNRLLLPLSGVCGA
+281 GDNRLLLPLSGIGGA

-301 CDIIARMMF
+301 CDIVSRMMF

-317 GIMLSIIGGPVFL
+317 GIMLSLIGGPVFL
-330 ILVLKGRRGRV
+330 ILVLKRRKGRV

>member
-1 MGRSLQGTSGDS
+1 MKSRI
-13 FQVKPRNFLLISLTV
+13 LLISSVILLL
-28 LSAVFFLSIISGA
+28 LSAFLSLVSGA
-41 ASVPVNKLMNAVVA
+41 ASIPLSDLLDAALA
-55 GPDSI
+55 GPESV

-71 RTVACIAAGFALSLS
+71 RTVACIAAGFALSIS
-86 GAIIQSV
+86 GAVIQSV
-93 LANRLAAPG
+93 LANSLAAPG

-130 SAFFGAMITSLAIMV
+130 SAFLGAMVTSLAIMF

-154 TSVLLAGVALNY
+154 TSVLLAGVSLNY
-166 ILGAFSDAVLNL
+166 ILGAFSDAVLSL

-194 SSVSHVRL
+194 SSISHVRL
-202 YPAVLLIAIS
+202 YPAVIIIALS
-212 AVIVFTL
+212 ALAVFTL

-234 TLGLNAGV
+234 TLGLDASV

-276 RRLMK
+276 RRILR
-281 GDNRLLLPLSGVCGA
+281 GDNRLLLPLSGIGGA

-301 CDIIARMMF
+301 CDIVSRMMF
-310 RPYELPV
+310 MPYELPV
-317 GIMLSIIGGPVFL
+317 GIMLSLIGGPVFL
-330 ILVLKGRRGRV
+330 ILVLKRRKGRV

>member
-1 MGRSLQGTSGDS
+1 MKSRI
-13 FQVKPRNFLLISLTV
+13 LLISSIILLL
-28 LSAVFFLSIISGA
+28 LSAFLSLVSGA
-41 ASVPVNKLMNAVVA
+41 ASIPLSDLVNAALA
-55 GPDSI
+55 GPESV

-71 RTVACIAAGFALSLS
+71 RTVACIAAGFALSIS
-86 GAIIQSV
+86 GAVIQSV
-93 LANRLAAPG
+93 LANSLAAPG

-130 SAFFGAMITSLAIMV
+130 SAFLGAMVTSLAIMV

-154 TSVLLAGVALNY
+154 TSVLLAGVSLNY
-166 ILGAFSDAVLNL
+166 ILGAFSDAVLSL

-194 SSVSHVRL
+194 SSISHVRL
-202 YPAVLLIAIS
+202 YPSVIIIALS
-212 AVIVFTL
+212 ALAVFTL

-234 TLGLNAGV
+234 TLGLDASV

-276 RRLMK
+276 RRLLR
-281 GDNRLLLPLSGVCGA
+281 GDNRLLLPLSGIGGA

-301 CDIIARMMF
+301 CDIVSRMMF

-317 GIMLSIIGGPVFL
+317 GIMLSLIGGPVFL
-330 ILVLKGRRGRV
+330 ILVLKRRKGRV

>member
-1 MGRSLQGTSGDS
+1 MKSRI
-13 FQVKPRNFLLISLTV
+13 LLISSIIL
-28 LSAVFFLSIISGA
+28 LLLAAFLSLVSGA
-41 ASVPVNKLMNAVVA
+41 VSIPLSDLFDAALA
-55 GPDSI
+55 GPESV

-71 RTVACIAAGFALSLS
+71 RTVACIAAGFALSIS
-86 GAIIQSV
+86 GAVIQSV
-93 LANRLAAPG
+93 LANSLAAPG

-130 SAFFGAMITSLAIMV
+130 SAFLGAMVTSLAIMV

-154 TSVLLAGVALNY
+154 TSVLLAGVSLNY
-166 ILGAFSDAVLNL
+166 ILGAFSDAVLSL

-194 SSVSHVRL
+194 SSISHVRL
-202 YPAVLLIAIS
+202 YPSVIIIALS
-212 AVIVFTL
+212 ALAVFTL

-234 TLGLNAGV
+234 TLGLDASL

-276 RRLMK
+276 RRLLR
-281 GDNRLLLPLSGVCGA
+281 GDNRLLLPLSGIGGA
-296 VLVTL
+296 VLITL
-301 CDIIARMMF
+301 CDIVSRMMF

-317 GIMLSIIGGPVFL
+317 GIMLSLIGGPVFL
-330 ILVLKGRRGRV
+330 ILVLKRRKGRV

>member
-1 MGRSLQGTSGDS
+1 MKSRI
-13 FQVKPRNFLLISLTV
+13 LLISSIILLL
-28 LSAVFFLSIISGA
+28 LSAFLSLVSGA
-41 ASVPVNKLMNAVVA
+41 ASIPLSDLVNAALA
-55 GPDSI
+55 GPESV

-71 RTVACIAAGFALSLS
+71 RTVACIAAGFALSIS
-86 GAIIQSV
+86 GAVIQSV
-93 LANRLAAPG
+93 LANSLAAPG

-130 SAFFGAMITSLAIMV
+130 SAFLGAMVTSLAIMV

-154 TSVLLAGVALNY
+154 TSVLLAGVSLNY

-194 SSVSHVRL
+194 SSISHVRL
-202 YPAVLLIAIS
+202 YPAVIIIALS
-212 AVIVFTL
+212 ALAVFTL

-234 TLGLNAGV
+234 TLGLDASL

-276 RRLMK
+276 RRFLR
-281 GDNRLLLPLSGVCGA
+281 GDNRLLLPLSGIGGA

-301 CDIIARMMF
+301 CDIVSRMMF

-317 GIMLSIIGGPVFL
+317 GIMLSLIGGPVFL
-330 ILVLKGRRGRV
+330 ILVLKRRKGRV

>member
-1 MGRSLQGTSGDS
+1 MKSRI
-13 FQVKPRNFLLISLTV
+13 LLISSIILLL
-28 LSAVFFLSIISGA
+28 LSAFLSLVSGA
-41 ASVPVNKLMNAVVA
+41 ASIPLSDLLEAALA
-55 GPDSI
+55 GPESV

-71 RTVACIAAGFALSLS
+71 RTVACIAAGFALSIS
-86 GAIIQSV
+86 GAVIQSV
-93 LANRLAAPG
+93 LANSLAAPG

-130 SAFFGAMITSLAIMV
+130 SAFLGAMVTSLAIMV

-154 TSVLLAGVALNY
+154 TSVLLAGVSLNY
-166 ILGAFSDAVLNL
+166 ILGAFSDAVLSL

-194 SSVSHVRL
+194 SSISHVRL
-202 YPAVLLIAIS
+202 YPAAIIIALS
-212 AVIVFTL
+212 ALAVFTL

-234 TLGLNAGV
+234 TLGLDASV

-276 RRLMK
+276 RRLLR
-281 GDNRLLLPLSGVCGA
+281 GDNRLLLPLSGLGGA

-301 CDIIARMMF
+301 CDIVSRMMF

-317 GIMLSIIGGPVFL
+317 GIMLSLIGGPVFL
-330 ILVLKGRRGRV
+330 ILVLKRRKGRV

>member
-1 MGRSLQGTSGDS
+1 MKSRI
-13 FQVKPRNFLLISLTV
+13 LLISSIILLL
-28 LSAVFFLSIISGA
+28 LSAFLSLVSGA
-41 ASVPVNKLMNAVVA
+41 VSIPLSDLFDAALA
-55 GPDSI
+55 GPESV

-71 RTVACIAAGFALSLS
+71 RTVACIAAGFALSIS
-86 GAIIQSV
+86 GAVIQSV
-93 LANRLAAPG
+93 LANSLAAPG

-117 TALGAVSGWMISA
+117 TALGAVSGWIISA
-130 SAFFGAMITSLAIMV
+130 SAFLGAMVTSLAIMV

-154 TSVLLAGVALNY
+154 TSVLLAGVSLNY
-166 ILGAFSDAVLNL
+166 ILGAFSDAVLSL

-194 SSVSHVRL
+194 SSISHVRL
-202 YPAVLLIAIS
+202 YPSVIIIALS
-212 AVIVFTL
+212 ALAVFTL

-234 TLGLNAGV
+234 TLGLDASL

-276 RRLMK
+276 RRLLR
-281 GDNRLLLPLSGVCGA
+281 GDNRLLLPLSGIGGA

-301 CDIIARMMF
+301 CDIVSRMMF

-317 GIMLSIIGGPVFL
+317 GIMLSLIGGPVFL
-330 ILVLKGRRGRV
+330 ILVLKRRKGRV

>member
-1 MGRSLQGTSGDS
+1 MKSRI
-13 FQVKPRNFLLISLTV
+13 LLISSVILLL
-28 LSAVFFLSIISGA
+28 LSAFLSLVSGA
-41 ASVPVNKLMNAVVA
+41 ASIPLSDLVNAALA
-55 GPDSI
+55 GPESV

-71 RTVACIAAGFALSLS
+71 RTVACIAAGFALSIS
-86 GAIIQSV
+86 GAVIQSV
-93 LANRLAAPG
+93 LANSLAAPG

-117 TALGAVSGWMISA
+117 SALGAVSGWMISA
-130 SAFFGAMITSLAIMV
+130 SAFLGAMVTSLAIMV

-154 TSVLLAGVALNY
+154 TSVLLAGVSLNY
-166 ILGAFSDAVLNL
+166 ILGAFSDAVLSL

-194 SSVSHVRL
+194 SSISHVRL
-202 YPAVLLIAIS
+202 YPAAIIIALS
-212 AVIVFTL
+212 ALAVFTL

-234 TLGLNAGV
+234 TLGLDASV

-276 RRLMK
+276 RRLLR
-281 GDNRLLLPLSGVCGA
+281 GDNRLLLPLSGLGGA

-301 CDIIARMMF
+301 CDIVSRMMF

-317 GIMLSIIGGPVFL
+317 GIMLSLIGGPAFL
-330 ILVLKGRRGRV
+330 ILVLKRRKGRV

>member
-1 MGRSLQGTSGDS
+1 MKSRI
-13 FQVKPRNFLLISLTV
+13 LLIS
-28 LSAVFFLSIISGA
+28 SIILLLFSAFISLVSGA
-41 ASVPVNKLMNAVVA
+41 ASIPLSDLVNAALA
-55 GPDSI
+55 GPESV

-71 RTVACIAAGFALSLS
+71 RTVACIAAGFALSIS
-86 GAIIQSV
+86 GAVIQSV
-93 LANRLAAPG
+93 LANSLAAPG

-117 TALGAVSGWMISA
+117 TALGAVSGWMISV
-130 SAFFGAMITSLAIMV
+130 SAFLGAMVTSLAIMV

-154 TSVLLAGVALNY
+154 TSVLLAGVSLNY
-166 ILGAFSDAVLNL
+166 ILGAFSDAVLSL

-194 SSVSHVRL
+194 SSISHVRL
-202 YPAVLLIAIS
+202 YPAVIIIALS
-212 AVIVFTL
+212 ALAVFTL

-234 TLGLNAGV
+234 TLGLDASL

-276 RRLMK
+276 RRLLR
-281 GDNRLLLPLSGVCGA
+281 GDNRLLLPLSGLGGA

-301 CDIIARMMF
+301 CDIVSRMMF

-317 GIMLSIIGGPVFL
+317 GIMLSLIGGPVFL
-330 ILVLKGRRGRV
+330 ILVLKRRKGRV

>member
-1 MGRSLQGTSGDS
+1 MKSRI
-13 FQVKPRNFLLISLTV
+13 LLISSIILLL
-28 LSAVFFLSIISGA
+28 LSAFLSLVSGA
-41 ASVPVNKLMNAVVA
+41 ASIPLSDLVNAALA
-55 GPDSI
+55 GPESV

-71 RTVACIAAGFALSLS
+71 RTVACIAAGFALSIS
-86 GAIIQSV
+86 GAVIQSV
-93 LANRLAAPG
+93 LANSLAAPG

-117 TALGAVSGWMISA
+117 TALGAVSGWMISV
-130 SAFFGAMITSLAIMV
+130 SAFLGAMVTSLAIMV

-154 TSVLLAGVALNY
+154 TSVLLAGVSLNY
-166 ILGAFSDAVLNL
+166 ILGAFSDAVLSL

-194 SSVSHVRL
+194 SSISHVRL
-202 YPAVLLIAIS
+202 YPAAIIIALS
-212 AVIVFTL
+212 ALAVFTL

-234 TLGLNAGV
+234 TLGLDASL
-242 MRVVFLLLASAL
+242 MRFLFLLLASAL

-276 RRLMK
+276 RRLLR
-281 GDNRLLLPLSGVCGA
+281 GDNRLLLPLSGLGGA

-301 CDIIARMMF
+301 CDIVSRMMF

-317 GIMLSIIGGPVFL
+317 GIMLSLIGGPVFL
-330 ILVLKGRRGRV
+330 ILVLKRRKGRV